1 MNKNFNVCK
10 NCRKTGHFFH
20 QCKLPI
26 TSYGVIVFRES
37 QNGIEYLM
45 IRRKNSFGFIDF
57 IRGKYTLENIFQLQK
72 IIDEMSIEEKEKI
85 LTLSFEDLLKDMWDD
100 DCSLHLKNEE
110 ALSRKKLNQIR
121 EGIITGNEECIQ
133 LKDLVERSA
142 TDWKETEWEFPKGKR
157 NMQESDME
165 CALREF
171 QEETGIFFDRIKI
184 IENVLPFEETF
195 IGTNHKS
202 YKHKYFLAH
211 MQYTEEILDNF
222 QTSEV
227 SQIEWKNID
236 KCLQD
241 IRPYNFEKKQII
253 ININKVLQEYRLY
266 S

>member
-1 MNKNFNVCK
+1 MHKNFNVCK

-26 TSYGVIVFRES
+26 TSYGIIVFRES
-37 QNGIEYLM
+37 KTELEYLM

-57 IRGKYTLENIFQLQK
+57 IRGKYSLENIFQLQK
-72 IIDEMSIEEKEKI
+72 MIDEMSLEEKEKI
-85 LTLSFEDLLKDMWDD
+85 LTLSFEQLLKDMWDD
-100 DCSLHLKNEE
+100 EYSLHLKNEE
-110 ALSRKKLNQIR
+110 LLSKKKFNQIR
-121 EGIITGNEECIQ
+121 EGITTVNNEFIQ
-133 LKDLVERSA
+133 LKDIVDKS
-142 TDWKETEWEFPKGKR
+142 TTVWNETEWEFPKGKR
-157 NMQESDME
+157 NLQESDMD

-171 QEETGIFFDRIKI
+171 QEETGILFDRIKI

-195 IGTNHKS
+195 IGTNHKP

-211 MQYTEEILDNF
+211 MQYTEEILNNF

-236 KCLQD
+236 KCLED

>member
-1 MNKNFNVCK
+1 MNKNLNVCK

-37 QNGIEYLM
+37 ENGLEYLM

-57 IRGKYTLENIFQLQK
+57 IRGKYTLENIFQIQK
-72 IIDEMSIEEKEKI
+72 MIDEMSVEEKEKI
-85 LTLSFEDLLKDMWDD
+85 LTLSFEELLKDMWDD
-100 DCSLHLKNEE
+100 ECTSQLKNEE
-110 ALSRKKLNQIR
+110 LLSKKKLKQIR
-121 EGIITGNEECIQ
+121 EGIFEGDICIQ
-133 LKDLVERSA
+133 LKDLVKKSA
-142 TDWKETEWEFPKGKR
+142 SCWKETEWEFPKGKR
-157 NMQESDME
+157 NIQESDMD

-171 QEETGIFFDRIKI
+171 QEETGIIFNRIKVV
-184 IENVLPFEETF
+184 ENVLPFEETF

-211 MQYTEEILDNF
+211 MQYTEEKLDNF

-227 SQIEWKNID
+227 SKIEWKNID
-236 KCLQD
+236 KCLED

-266 S
+266 T

>member
-1 MNKNFNVCK
+1 MNKTFNVCK

-26 TSYGVIVFRES
+26 TSYGVIAFRES
-37 QNGIEYLM
+37 QEGLEYLM

-72 IIDEMSIEEKEKI
+72 MIDEMSVEEKEKI
-85 LTLSFEDLLKDMWDD
+85 LTLSFEDLLKDMWHEEF
-100 DCSLHLKNEE
+100 SSQLKNEE
-110 ALSRKKLNQIR
+110 LLSKKKFNQIR
-121 EGIITGNEECIQ
+121 EGMPVGNNEFIQ
-133 LKDLVERSA
+133 LKDIVENSVSC
-142 TDWKETEWEFPKGKR
+142 WKETEWEFPKGKR
-157 NMQESDME
+157 NLQESDMD

-171 QEETGIFFDRIKI
+171 QEETGINFNRIKI

-236 KCLQD
+236 KCLEY

-266 S
+266 T

>member
-1 MNKNFNVCK
+1 MNKNYNLCK
-10 NCRKTGHFFH
+10 NCRKTGHFFN
-20 QCKLPI
+20 QCKEHI
-26 TSYGVIVFRES
+26 TSYGVIAFRK
-37 QNGIEYLM
+37 NLNVLEYLM

-57 IRGKYTLENIFQLQK
+57 IRGKYNFENIFQLQK

-85 LTLSFEDLLKDMWDD
+85 LTLSFEDLLKDMWND
-100 DCSLHLKNEE
+100 DCNSHLKNEE
-110 ALSRKKLNQIR
+110 VLSRKKFNQISD
-121 EGIITGNEECIQ
+121 GIITGNDEFIK
-133 LKDLVERSA
+133 LKDLVEKST

-157 NMQESDME
+157 NLQESDMDG
-165 CALREF
+165 ALREF
-171 QEETGIFFDRIKI
+171 NEETGIFSDRIKI
-184 IENVLPFEETF
+184 VENVLPFEETF

-202 YKHKYFLAH
+202 YKHKYFLAY
-211 MQYTEEILDNF
+211 MQYTDETLNNF

-236 KCLQD
+236 KCLED